1 MTNQVTD
8 HGLMYPTMEG
18 LKEQEPDRIIECMA
32 DKGYQKTEDMVECL
46 ENGIIP
52 HVITN
57 DGQDGYEI
65 EITYT
70 GAENADSTSTK
81 PEELSKCMHAGIVPD
96 AYKDVIEKMEVVESR
111 KRVYDEPE
119 QQDSDVKKPVYGTA
133 DDMKRRAMEGYFVRD
148 PEGNVVYCPM
158 GQTLRQKSIKSD
170 GRIRYANKQACRSCP
185 NRNKCYNGKN
195 DFKEVDFTK
204 DGLEKPCRG
213 WEKEESEAVSEATTD
228 EAIEGNA
235 KTTTDES
242 ATKEVSEG
250 KNKYHYEKEKRVKF
264 ILKPDR
270 VKTAERMCVSEHP
283 FGTIKRAMGSAYFL
297 LKGMK
302 KVDGE
307 FALFCLGYNLQRA
320 VNMLE
325 FDKLMKAMVGA

>member
-1 MTNQVTD
+1 
-8 HGLMYPTMEG
+8 
-18 LKEQEPDRIIECMA
+18 
-32 DKGYQKTEDMVECL
+32 MVECL

-70 GAENADSTSTK
+70 EAEDADSTSTK
-81 PEELSKCMHAGIVPD
+81 SEELSKCMHAGIVPD
-96 AYKDVIEKMEVVESR
+96 AYKGVIKDMAVKEVQ

-119 QQDSDVKKPVYGTA
+119 QGSEDSRDSVYGTA
-133 DDMKRRAMEGYFVRD
+133 EGMIKRAMEGYFVRD

-158 GQTLRQKSIKSD
+158 GQTLRQKCIKND
-170 GRIRYANKQACRSCP
+170 GRTIRYANKHACRNCP

-204 DGLEKPCRG
+204 DCLEKPCKG
-213 WEKEESEAVSEATTD
+213 WNGTEPQNSADNPEKTRC
-228 EAIEGNA
+228 
-235 KTTTDES
+235 KR
-242 ATKEVSEG
+242 
-250 KNKYHYEKEKRVKF
+250 KYHLEKEKRVRF
-264 ILKPDR
+264 TLKPDR
-270 VKTAERMCVSEHP
+270 VKTVERMCVSEHP

-297 LKGMK
+297 LRGLE

-320 VNMLE
+320 INMVG
-325 FDKLMKAMVGA
+325 FDKLMKVMVGA